1 MPNREKK
8 QFKIYSKF
16 NQVRTK
22 FKNVSRSELN
32 LLMNDK
38 ITTEREHMDE
48 LQRMEKENASLLKE
62 DRHLLSK
69 VNLLYT
75 SVIPH
80 LC

>member
-1 MPNREKK
+1 
-8 QFKIYSKF
+8 
-16 NQVRTK
+16 
-22 FKNVSRSELN
+22 
-32 LLMNDK
+32 MNDK

-69 VNLLYT
+69 VKLLYT

-80 LC
+80 LY

>member
-1 MPNREKK
+1 MPNRKKK

-80 LC
+80 LY